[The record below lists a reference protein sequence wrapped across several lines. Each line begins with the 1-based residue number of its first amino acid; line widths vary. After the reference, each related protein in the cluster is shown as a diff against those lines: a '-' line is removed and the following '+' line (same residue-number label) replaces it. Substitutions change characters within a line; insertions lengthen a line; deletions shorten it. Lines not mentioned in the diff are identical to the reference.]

1 MSAKEE
7 ADRMKAALSYI
18 TLRMWGG
25 DAPTHPDIEA
35 AFDKVLNRAYS
46 TDRAW
51 EHIGKMCESAARKAG
66 DAEARL
72 AALRAER
79 DAHKQRAED
88 AMDSVSRV
96 IESRAKDREQVARL
110 TAERDESAKAERERI
125 ARKFDDKA
133 TTCRA
138 MLKVETNI
146 GRLAELTRAVAE
158 WEFCA
163 AMAREEAK

>member
-72 AALRAER
+72 AALRA
-79 DAHKQRAED
+79 
-88 AMDSVSRV
+88 
-96 IESRAKDREQVARL
+96 RL
-110 TAERDESAKAERERI
+110 TLLKI
-125 ARKFDDKA
+125 CVVFDIGDVAHVVDA
-133 TTCRA
+133 TTCAWYYGKHGLVMALPGEHVSLPGAVIASPHDDRYA
-138 MLKVETNI
+138 RCLAGNDTLFVLSLARKVE
-146 GRLAELTRAVAE
+146 RLEELYA
-158 WEFCA
+158 
-163 AMAREEAK
+163 